1 MVHSFH
7 PPQRT
12 LMGPG
17 PSDVSPRVLEA
28 MARPTLGHLDPA
40 FVDFMDDLKALL
52 QFAFQTSNELTLP
65 ISGPGS
71 VGMETCFV
79 NLVEPGDTVI
89 VCVNGVF
96 GGRMKENVER
106 CGGTAVVVEDEWG
119 RAIDAAKVEEAL
131 KIHPEARIVAFVH
144 AETSTGA
151 RSDVAAL
158 TELAHAHD
166 CLVIADTVTSLGGIP
181 VLVDEWRVDA
191 AYSGSQKC
199 LSCTPGLS
207 PVSFG
212 ERAVEVIKGRTRPV
226 QSWFMDTNL
235 IMGYWGTSQNR
246 SYHHTA
252 PINALYGLHEALVIL
267 EEEGLAKAWAR
278 HQKHHLALRAGFEA
292 MGLGLV
298 VPEAERLPQLNVI
311 RAPEGVDEAKIRK
324 RLLTEYQLE
333 VGAGLGAFAGKVWR
347 IGLMGHSCN
356 LKNVLLCVGAFETI
370 LASEGATV
378 ETGVAETAALEAF
391 ALHNTRDVQI

>member
-1 MVHSFH
+1 
-7 PPQRT
+7 
-12 LMGPG
+12 
-17 PSDVSPRVLEA
+17 
-28 MARPTLGHLDPA
+28 MARPTLGHLDPV
-40 FVDFMDDLKALL
+40 FVEFMDELKGLL
-52 QFAFQTSNELTLP
+52 QFAFQTSNPLTMP

-71 VGMETCFV
+71 VGMEACFV

-89 VCVNGVF
+89 VCINGVF

-119 RAIDAAKVEEAL
+119 RAIDTTKVEAEL
-131 KIHPEARIVAFVH
+131 QSHPEAKIVAFVH

-151 RSDVAAL
+151 RSDTAAL
-158 TELAHAHD
+158 SELAHAHD

-181 VLVDEWRVDA
+181 VLLDEWGVDA

-212 ERAVEVIKGRTRPV
+212 SRALEVIKDRKTPV

-235 IMGYWGTSQNR
+235 VMGYWGSSHKR

-267 EEEGLAKAWAR
+267 EEEGLEKAWAR
-278 HQKHHLALRAGFEA
+278 HQNHHLALRAGFEA
-292 MGLGLV
+292 MGLALA

-311 RAPEGVDEAKIRK
+311 RVPDGIDEARVRS
-324 RLLTEYQLE
+324 RLLDEYQLE
-333 VGAGLGAFAGKVWR
+333 VGAGLGALAGKVWR

-356 LKNVLLCVGAFETI
+356 LKNVLLCVGAFETV
-370 LASEGATV
+370 LASEGAAV
-378 ETGVAETAALEAF
+378 ETGVAEAAAQEAF
-391 ALHNTRDVQI
+391 GR

>member
-1 MVHSFH
+1 
-7 PPQRT
+7 
-12 LMGPG
+12 MGPG

-28 MARPTLGHLDPA
+28 MARPTLGHLDPV
-40 FVDFMDDLKALL
+40 FVEFMDELKGLL
-52 QFAFQTSNELTLP
+52 QFALQTSNALTMP

-71 VGMETCFV
+71 VGMEACFV

-96 GGRMKENVER
+96 GGRMKENIVR
-106 CGGTAVVVEDEWG
+106 CGANAVVVEDEWG
-119 RAIDAAKVEEAL
+119 RAVNPAKVEQAL
-131 KIHPEARIVAFVH
+131 NEHPDAKILAFVH

-151 RSDVAAL
+151 RSDAEALVA
-158 TELAHAHD
+158 LAHAHD
-166 CLVIADTVTSLGGIP
+166 CLAIVDAVTSLAGIP
-181 VLVDEWRVDA
+181 VNVDEWCVDA
-191 AYSGSQKC
+191 VYSGSQKC

-207 PVSFG
+207 PLSFSP
-212 ERAVEVIKGRTRPV
+212 RAVDTIKGRKTPV

-235 IMGYWGTSQNR
+235 VMGYWGTSQKR

-267 EEEGLAKAWAR
+267 EEEGLENAWAR

-292 MGLGLV
+292 MGLGLA

-311 RAPEGVDEAKIRK
+311 RVPEGVDEARVRG
-324 RLLTEYQLE
+324 RLLEEYQLE
-333 VGAGLGAFAGKVWR
+333 VGAGLGALAGKVWR

-370 LASEGATV
+370 LASEGAAV
-378 ETGVAETAALEAF
+378 ETGVAEAAAQKNF
-391 ALHNTRDVQI
+391 AG

>member
-1 MVHSFH
+1 MAQSFH

-28 MARPTLGHLDPA
+28 MARPTLGHLDPV
-40 FVDFMDDLKALL
+40 FVDFMDQLKGLL
-52 QFAFQTSNELTLP
+52 QFAFKTSNSLTMP

-71 VGMETCFV
+71 VGMEACFV
-79 NLVEPGDTVI
+79 NLVEPGDTVV

-96 GGRMKENVER
+96 GGRMKENVTR
-106 CGGTAVVVEDEWG
+106 CGATAVVVEDEWG
-119 RAIDAAKVEEAL
+119 RAVDPAKVEKAL
-131 KIHPEARIVAFVH
+131 KDHPEARLLAFVH

-151 RSDVAAL
+151 RSDAEALVA
-158 TELAHAHD
+158 LAHAHD
-166 CLVIADTVTSLGGIP
+166 CMAIVDAVTSLGGVP
-181 VLVDEWRVDA
+181 VNVDEWSTDA
-191 AYSGSQKC
+191 IYSGSQKC

-207 PVSFG
+207 PVSFSP
-212 ERAVEVIKGRTRPV
+212 RAVEAIQGRKTPV

-235 IMGYWGTSQNR
+235 VMGYWSTGQKR

-267 EEEGLAKAWAR
+267 EEEGLENAWAR
-278 HQKHHLALRAGFEA
+278 HQKHHIALRAGFEA
-292 MGLGLV
+292 MGLGLA
-298 VPEAERLPQLNVI
+298 VPEAERLPQLNVVQV
-311 RAPEGVDEAKIRK
+311 PEGVDEARIRG
-324 RLLTEYQLE
+324 RLLEEYQLE
-333 VGAGLGAFAGKVWR
+333 VGAGLGALAGKVWR

-370 LASEGATV
+370 LASEGAAV
-378 ETGVAETAALEAF
+378 ETDVAEAAAQRAF
-391 ALHNTRDVQI
+391 TG